1 MFLEEG
7 SNVKNFEKKW
17 KYYFQMIWT
26 QLITPATQSGGVRST
41 LLRTESYNSSMVT
54 DGILQLQHGYGQ
66 NLTTLAWLRT
76 ESYYSSLVT
85 DGILLL

>member
-41 LLRTESYNSSMVT
+41 LIVTSRLESSQIRPVKKLNDVSE
-54 DGILQLQHGYGQ
+54 H
-66 NLTTLAWLRT
+66 TL
-76 ESYYSSLVT
+76 
-85 DGILLL
+85 